1 MQENPVPLW
10 QQHLHCGGLLQEG
23 AGQEDGAAEVHEAD
37 EEAEPRVQDVAPL
50 RQAHHQ
56 QGRVHLQR
64 ADRQRG
70 APDTSWR

>member
-1 MQENPVPLW
+1 MQENPVPVR
-10 QQHLHCGGLLQEG
+10 QQHLHCGGRLQEG
-23 AGQEDGAAEVHEAD
+23 EGQEDGAAEVHEAD
-37 EEAEPRVQDVAPL
+37 EEAEPRLQDVAPL